1 MKKYLYNYIEEI
13 DKKLKDKDA
22 DMNDLIESHLIKI
35 GFFQHERLIHLL
47 VTLSYVIF
55 MILFFILS
63 FLVHISFIIIFFI
76 TLIFLLFYVIHYFRL
91 ENGVQYLYK
100 QYDEMLKRVKK

>member
-1 MKKYLYNYIEEI
+1 MKQYLNDYIKEVEKSL
-13 DKKLKDKDA
+13 DKKVTKD
-22 DMNDLIESHLIKI
+22 DLDNLNVKI
-35 GFFQHERLIHLL
+35 LFFQHERLIHLL
-47 VTLSYVIF
+47 VTLSNVIF

-63 FLVHISFIIIFFI
+63 FLVHISFMIIFFI

>member
-1 MKKYLYNYIEEI
+1 MKKYLYNYIEET
-13 DKKLKDKDA
+13 DKKLKDKETNI
-22 DMNDLIESHLIKI
+22 NDLIESHLIKI

-63 FLVHISFIIIFFI
+63 FLVHISFMIIFFI